1 MNYILKNDILTVTLC
16 SHGAEI
22 VSVKRGDCEYIWQA
36 DPAYW
41 TGKAP
46 LLFPVCGRLFGFKY
60 TYEGKTYDLGNHG
73 FARFMEFCAVSVTDD
88 TVVFSLKANDE
99 TRACYPFEFELVV
112 SYTLTGDK
120 LSSHVSIKN
129 TGDKTLP
136 ATFGCHPGFNVP
148 LDGGSFED
156 YYLEFGKPCS
166 PDQIEISPRGLFTGK
181 KTAYRLQNGT
191 VLPLSHKLF
200 EVDGIFLSRMDS
212 TVTLKSNK
220 STRSV
225 TLQYPDMPYLGVW
238 HSAKSEAPFVCIE
251 PWCGLPG
258 YDGEME
264 DINTRHDMFHILPG
278 KTQVAQ
284 FKMTFG
290 E

>member
-148 LDGGSFED
+148 LSGGNFDD
-156 YYLEFGKPCS
+156 YYIEFGKDCTPN
-166 PDQIEISPRGLFTGK
+166 QLLFTDTCFNTGK
-181 KTAYRLQNGT
+181 KKVY
-191 VLPLSHKLF
+191 PLTDSRKLALKHSLF
-200 EVDGIFLSRMDS
+200 DIDAVFWDRIADS
-212 TVTLKSNK
+212 VTLKSDK
-220 STRSV
+220 SDRYV
-225 TLQYPDMPYLGVW
+225 TYKYAGFPYLGIW
-238 HSAKSEAPFVCIE
+238 HKPQSDAPYVCIE
-251 PWCGLPG
+251 PWCGLPS
-258 YDGEME
+258 YDGVTD
-264 DINTRHDMFHILPG
+264 DIMDRSDMYHILSG
-278 KTQVAQ
+278 KSQD
-284 FKMTFG
+284 FDYELIFG
-290 E
+290 